1 MSASGGTARPPEP
14 PSSMGSPA
22 MPDRN
27 TLASLPPTGTA
38 RFPRKADLPPS
49 STRSP
54 AMPNRKTPASLPP
67 TGTGRFPRKTDMPPA
82 SREGESAV
90 FRSWRLAFRRL
101 SSPAG
106 A

>member
-14 PSSMGSPA
+14 PS
-22 MPDRN
+22 N
-27 TLASLPPTGTA
+27 
-38 RFPRKADLPPS
+38 
-49 STRSP
+49 TRSP

-67 TGTGRFPRKTDMPPA
+67 TGTEHFHHKADMPPA

-90 FRSWRLAFRRL
+90 CRSWRLAFRRL

>member
-1 MSASGGTARPPEP
+1 
-14 PSSMGSPA
+14 
-22 MPDRN
+22 
-27 TLASLPPTGTA
+27 
-38 RFPRKADLPPS
+38 
-49 STRSP
+49 
-54 AMPNRKTPASLPP
+54 MPNRKTPASLPP

-90 FRSWRLAFRRL
+90 FRFWRLAFRRL

>member
-1 MSASGGTARPPEP
+1 MSASGGTARPPE
-14 PSSMGSPA
+14 
-22 MPDRN
+22 
-27 TLASLPPTGTA
+27 
-38 RFPRKADLPPS
+38 PPS

-67 TGTGRFPRKTDMPPA
+67 TGTGRFPRKADLPPA

-90 FRSWRLAFRRL
+90 FRSWRLALGRP

>member
-27 TLASLPPTGTA
+27 TLASLPPAGTE
-38 RFPRKADLPPS
+38 RFHRETDLPPS
-49 STRSP
+49 NTRSP
-54 AMPNRKTPASLPP
+54 AMPDRKTPASLPP

-82 SREGESAV
+82 SREGETAV
-90 FRSWRLAFRRL
+90 FRSWRLALGRL

>member
-1 MSASGGTARPPEP
+1 
-14 PSSMGSPA
+14 

-38 RFPRKADLPPS
+38 RFPRKADLPP